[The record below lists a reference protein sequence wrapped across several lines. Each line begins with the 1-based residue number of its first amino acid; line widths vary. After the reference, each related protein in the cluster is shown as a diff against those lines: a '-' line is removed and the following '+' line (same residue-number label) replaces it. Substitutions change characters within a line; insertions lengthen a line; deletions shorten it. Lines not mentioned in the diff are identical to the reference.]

1 MPTTNLYQRIPGLMH
16 GISKQSPTIRYPGQ
30 VSDALNVNFNVVDGA
45 RKRAGTKNVAFISGA
60 TYNQQYRLHRIE
72 RDDAEE
78 YLIIAG
84 SAGFIRVLDVN
95 TGTVVTPTMTTAAT
109 QYLSHGGA
117 KAENLRFV
125 TVADNTFIANSLRP
139 TAVTGNGTGIDG
151 ATMPVRMQRT
161 STTPLTFS
169 IDVCTWKERPFYRQ
183 VLQSGTTAPTTGTF
197 KMSYLGYVTPTTVP
211 WNANSKQIDECLSGN
226 GLDPD
231 DYPNDAIVGIRSI
244 VRGKIIVTGGP
255 LPQKPIYIDFSPDLK
270 VDSLVSVVSS
280 TMNGSAYT
288 VERGEDFSQPA
299 PKFIKDGR
307 KIIDIG
313 YFRNRLILCSDDFV
327 FFSATDDLFNLFKE
341 RADLLTDADP
351 IEVQLSANDVTIVD
365 HVVPYRRS
373 VLVLTRAGQQFE
385 VTSGDVFGPGQVAVS
400 PSTRYSTKPIRP
412 VAVGERIYMLGDH
425 PSKTLLYEYFYSDTA
440 VSNIAADVTKHVDDL
455 MPNAVIGMDASA
467 NSDMVCCIAR
477 PDADDIERV
486 VTSAQTGVWSTSTT
500 WVGDVPPQP
509 YDTAI
514 ITLGHT
520 VTLDATGYPAPPAKG
535 VLPASFMYI
544 YRSYNVGNERK
555 QSAWS
560 VWQFG
565 TDNVQ
570 DAKIIDDELF
580 ILRRDDDQASGAS
593 ALFVEKMNLT
603 DESSPQDGWT
613 NQVQVDHYRMFNAG
627 QGTYNAG
634 GNYTS
639 WSLGYYDAAID
650 TCVFDD
656 FTTAAATHV
665 TGQIRVTG
673 NHTTKKVIL
682 GRSYD
687 ASLELS
693 EVIFRNEDRPITEGR
708 TTVHKLVVDHV
719 KSGKY
724 SVEVTRSPGL
734 ATVSSYLPVGGFS
747 QYGTFTCWVNTQASR
762 CTIKLTSD
770 TVLPVTWSG
779 VEYHGSFASLR
790 EFK

>member
-1 MPTTNLYQRIPGLMH
+1 MH
-16 GISKQSPTIRYPGQ
+16 GISRQSPTIRYPGQ
-30 VSDALNVNFNVVDGA
+30 VSDALNVNFNIVDGA
-45 RKRAGTKNVAFISGA
+45 RKRSGTKFVAFISGA
-60 TYNQQYRLHRIE
+60 TYNQQYRMHRIE

-78 YLIIAG
+78 YIVIAG
-84 SAGFIRVLDVN
+84 SSGFIRIIDVN
-95 TGTVVTPTMTTAAT
+95 TGTVVTPTITAAA
-109 QYLSHGGA
+109 QSYLSYGGA

-125 TVADNTFIANSLRP
+125 TVADNTFIANSLRS
-139 TAVTGNGTGIDG
+139 TATTGNGTGID
-151 ATMPVRMQRT
+151 ANTMPVRMQRT
-161 STTPLTFS
+161 TTSPLAFS
-169 IDVCTWKERPFYRQ
+169 IDLCTWKERPFYRQ
-183 VLQSGTTAPTTGTF
+183 VIKAGTTAPTTGTF
-197 KMSYLGYVTPTTVP
+197 NMTYLGYTTPSTVP
-211 WNANSKQIDECLSGN
+211 WNANSKQIDECLTGN

-231 DYPNDAIVGIRSI
+231 DYPDDYITGIQSL

-255 LPQKPIYIDFSPDLK
+255 LPQKDIYIDLSPDLK
-270 VDSLVSVVSS
+270 VDSLIGVTAS

-299 PKFIKDGR
+299 PKFAKDGR

-341 RADLLTDADP
+341 RADILTDADP

-400 PSTRYSTKPIRP
+400 PSTRYSTKAIRP

-440 VSNIAADVTKHVDDL
+440 VSNVAADVTKHVDDL

-477 PDADDIERV
+477 PDADDVERV
-486 VTSAQTGVWSTSTT
+486 VISAQTGNWSTSTT
-500 WVGDVPPQP
+500 WVGAVAPQP
-509 YDTAI
+509 YDTAV
-514 ITLGHT
+514 ITSGHT
-520 VTLDATGYPAPPAKG
+520 VTLDSYPAPAPKG
-535 VLPASFMYI
+535 TLPASYMYV

-580 ILRRDDDQASGAS
+580 IMRRDDTQVGGTS
-593 ALFVEKMNLT
+593 AIIIEKMNLT
-603 DESSPQDGWT
+603 DESSPQDGWAY
-613 NQVQVDHYRMFNAG
+613 QVQLDHYRMFSAG

-639 WSLGYYDAAID
+639 WSLGYYDSSID

-665 TGQIRVTG
+665 NGSIRVTG
-673 NHTTKKVIL
+673 NHSAKKVIL
-682 GRSYD
+682 GRKYD

-693 EVIFRNEDRPITEGR
+693 EVIFRADDKPVIEGR
-708 TTVHKLVVDHV
+708 TTIHKLVVDHV
-719 KSGKY
+719 DSGAY
-724 SVEVTRSPGL
+724 RVDINRDVGL
-734 ATVSSYLPVGGFS
+734 STSSTYTPAGGVSD
-747 QYGTFTCWVNTQASR
+747 YGKFTCWVSTQADR
-762 CTIKLTSD
+762 CTISLTSD

-779 VEYHGSFASLR
+779 VEYHGSFSTLR
-790 EFK
+790 EYKQ

>member
-1 MPTTNLYQRIPGLMH
+1 MPTANLYQRIPGLMH

-30 VSDALNVNFNVVDGA
+30 VADSLNVNFNIVDGA
-45 RKRAGTKNVAFISGA
+45 RKRSSTKHVAFISGA

-78 YLIIAG
+78 YLVVCG
-84 SAGFIRVLDVN
+84 SAGYIRVIDVN
-95 TGTVVTPTMTTAAT
+95 TGTVVTPTVTTAAS
-109 QYLSHGGA
+109 QYLSYGGA

-125 TVADNTFIANSLRP
+125 TVADNTFIANTLRP
-139 TAVTGNGTGIDG
+139 TATSNNGVSIN
-151 ATMPVRMQRT
+151 ANTMPVRMQRT
-161 STTPLTFS
+161 TTSPLTFS
-169 IDVCTWKERPFYRQ
+169 IDVCTWKDRPFYRQ
-183 VLQSGTTAPTTGTF
+183 VIKAGTTLPTTGTF
-197 KMSYLGYVTPTTVP
+197 RMTYLGDLTPTNVP
-211 WNANSKQIDECLSGN
+211 WNANSKQVEECLTGN

-231 DYPNDAIVGIRSI
+231 DYPDDAIEGIRSI

-255 LPQKPIYIDFSPDLK
+255 LPEKPIYIDFSPDLN
-270 VDSLVSVVSS
+270 VSS
-280 TMNGSAYT
+280 LISISSGTMNGSAYT
-288 VERGEDFSQPA
+288 VSRGEDFTQPA
-299 PKFIKDGR
+299 PKFITEGR
-307 KIIDIG
+307 KISDVG

-327 FFSATDDLFNLFKE
+327 FFSATDDIFNLFKE

-400 PSTRYSTKPIRP
+400 PSTRYSTKNIRP
-412 VAVGERIYMLGDH
+412 VAVGERIYLLGDH

-455 MPNAVIGMDASA
+455 LPADVIGMDASA

-477 PDADDIERV
+477 PKADDIERIV
-486 VTSAQTGVWSTSTT
+486 ISAQTGNWSASTT

-514 ITLGHT
+514 ITSGHT
-520 VTLDATGYPAPPAKG
+520 VTLDSYPAPAPKG
-535 VLPASFMYI
+535 TLPASYVYV

-565 TDNVQ
+565 TDNIQ

-580 ILRRDDDQASGAS
+580 ILRRDDDQASGTS
-593 ALFVEKMNLT
+593 GIFVEKMNLT
-603 DESSPQDGWT
+603 DESSPQEGWT
-613 NQVQVDHYRMFNAG
+613 NQVQVDQYRMFSAG

-639 WSLGYYDAAID
+639 WNLGYYNAAID

-665 TGQIRVTG
+665 NGTIRVTG
-673 NHTTKKVIL
+673 NHSAKKVIL
-682 GRSYD
+682 GRNYD
-687 ASLELS
+687 AFIELS
-693 EVIFRNEDRPITEGR
+693 EVIFRSEDRPITDGR
-708 TTVHKLVVDHV
+708 TMLHKLVVDHV
-719 KSGKY
+719 NSGKY
-724 SVEVTRSPGL
+724 TVDVTRTPGISTST
-734 ATVSSYLPVGGFS
+734 AFVPTGGFDDS
-747 QYGTFTCWVNTQASR
+747 GLHTCWVSTQANR
-762 CTIKLTSD
+762 CVIKLTSD

-779 VEYHGSFASLR
+779 VEYHGTFATLR
-790 EFK
+790 EYKQ

>member
-30 VSDALNVNFNVVDGA
+30 VADALNVNFNVVDGA
-45 RKRAGTKNVAFISGA
+45 RKRSGTRNVAFISGA
-60 TYNQQYRLHRIE
+60 AYNQQYRMHRIE

-78 YLIIAG
+78 YLVVAG
-84 SAGFIRVLDVN
+84 SSGFIRIIDAN
-95 TGTVVTPTMTTAAT
+95 TGTVVTPTITTAAS
-109 QYLSHGGA
+109 QYLGYGGA

-125 TVADNTFIANSLRP
+125 TIADNTFIANTLRP
-139 TAVTGNGTGIDG
+139 TATTGNGTGISSS
-151 ATMPVRMQRT
+151 TMPVRMQRT
-161 STTPLTFS
+161 TTSPLAFS
-169 IDVCTWKERPFYRQ
+169 IDVCTWKDRPFYRQ
-183 VLQSGTTAPTTGTF
+183 VLSAGATAPTIGDF
-197 KMSYLGYVTPTTVP
+197 KLSYLGDVTPTTLSYRCT
-211 WNANSKQIDECLSGN
+211 SKQVDECLTGN

-231 DYPNDAIVGIRSI
+231 DYPDDAIQGIRSI

-255 LPQKPIYIDFSPDLK
+255 LPEKDIYIDFSPDLK
-270 VDSLVSVVSS
+270 VDSLISIVQS
-280 TMNGSAYT
+280 TMNGSSYL
-288 VERGEDFSQPA
+288 VERGEEFTQPA
-299 PKFIKDGR
+299 PKFIKEGR
-307 KIIDIG
+307 KIVDIG

-400 PSTRYSTKPIRP
+400 PSTRYSTKAIRP

-440 VSNIAADVTKHVDDL
+440 VSNVAADVTKHVDDL
-455 MPNAVIGMDASA
+455 LPNAVIGMDASA

-486 VTSAQTGVWSTSTT
+486 VTSAQTGNWSLSTT
-500 WVGDVPPQP
+500 WVGDVAPQP

-514 ITLGHT
+514 IAPGHT
-520 VTLDATGYPAPPAKG
+520 VTLDFYPVPPAKG
-535 VLPASFMYI
+535 TLPASLMYV
-544 YRSYNVGNERK
+544 YRSYNIGNERK
-555 QSAWS
+555 QSSWS

-580 ILRRDDDQASGAS
+580 ILRRDDEQIGGTSGI
-593 ALFVEKMNLT
+593 FVDKMNLT
-603 DESSPQDGWT
+603 DESSPQTGWT
-613 NQVQVDHYRMFNAG
+613 NQVQIDHYRMFNAG

-639 WSLGYYDAAID
+639 WSLGYYDSAID

-665 TGQIRVTG
+665 SGSVRVTG
-673 NHTTKKVIL
+673 NHSAKKVIV
-682 GRSYD
+682 GRSYG
-687 ASLELS
+687 ALIELS
-693 EVIFRNEDRPITEGR
+693 EVIFRNEDRPVTEGR
-708 TTVHKLVVDHV
+708 TMLHKLVVDHV
-719 KSGKY
+719 NSGKY
-724 SVEVTRSPGL
+724 LVDVTRTPGISS
-734 ATVSSYLPVGGFS
+734 TSSYIPAGGFDE
-747 QYGTFTCWVNTQASR
+747 YGTFTCWVSTQTNR

-779 VEYHGSFASLR
+779 VEYHGTFATLR